1 MVVQSKEGQ
10 VTSLGRSRFPAALI
24 FTGDLR
30 MERAEELARTYLC
43 IGDDPPCGVCI
54 HCRKALEGIHPDIIH
69 VGTPG
74 ENLKVDEV
82 RAIRADAYIR
92 PNEGAR
98 KVYIV
103 RTTETM
109 NASGQNALLKLLEE
123 GPPYAAF
130 FFPVPNPEL
139 LLPTLRSR
147 CETVRSAV
155 TGELSPPTEEAT
167 VLAGLL
173 AEPGDPLKL
182 ATFCVA
188 LEKRSREELAALL
201 DQTVELLVPRLAEG
215 DDGVLL
221 LSKVEALGR
230 IRGACE
236 TTISAGHVAGWMM
249 AALLS
254 DRKGQRAS
262 GGGAKRLT

>member
-1 MVVQSKEGQ
+1 MVLQSKEGPI
-10 VTSLGRSRFPAALI
+10 TGLGRSRFPAALI
-24 FTGDLR
+24 FTGDRRVEL
-30 MERAEELARTYLC
+30 AEELARTYLC
-43 IGDDPPCGVCI
+43 TGDSPPCGVCI

-69 VGTPG
+69 VGTTG

-82 RAIRADAYIR
+82 RALRADAYIR

-103 RTTETM
+103 RTAETM

-147 CETVRSAV
+147 CETVRS
-155 TGELSPPTEEAT
+155 TTIGELLPPTEEAT
-167 VLAGLL
+167 ALAGLL
-173 AEPGDPLKL
+173 VEPGDPLAL
-182 ATFCVA
+182 AAFCVA

-201 DQTVELLVPRLAEG
+201 DQTVELLVPRLVEG
-215 DDGVLL
+215 DGALL
-221 LSKVEALGR
+221 LSKVEALGK

-249 AALLS
+249 AALLPH
-254 DRKGQRAS
+254 RKGSGAS
-262 GGGAKRLT
+262 GGGAERLI